1 MPKPFA
7 RKHNSTHRAV
17 WTIALGAVLACV
29 MPWVLTHFYTGI
41 TFPATS
47 HISDNI
53 GGIAGPILNF
63 VGLLVVYFSLREQF
77 NANQI
82 QLRNFKKEQRRNSN
96 ENTISTAFKIIDDLR
111 TEAWRLASD
120 ENLKGLHTTEHLS
133 YINYHRYPDFGEV
146 NYRRTPR
153 LLDYK
158 LDLDEATAP
167 KQYPYTLE
175 RDITEYFQV
184 LDEETKVLR
193 ATFSMLLYLLDRSQ
207 LPLSQRLHFYT
218 IIQAVYEPLVIK
230 LLDGLE
236 VFRPEDSAVD
246 ELVNNVWYLQEQLNN
261 GQEALVDL
269 EIHEPGQQH

>member
-1 MPKPFA
+1 MPKSST
-7 RKHNSTHRAV
+7 RKQNSTHWAV

-29 MPWVLTHFYTGI
+29 MPWALTHLYTGI

-96 ENTISTAFKIIDDLR
+96 ENTISTAFKILDDLR
-111 TEAWRLASD
+111 TESRRLAAD
-120 ENLKGLHTTEHLS
+120 ENLKELHTTEHLS
-133 YINYHRYPDFGEV
+133 YINFHRYPDFAEV
-146 NYRRTPR
+146 NYRRAPR

-167 KQYPYTLE
+167 KQYPYTLQ

-193 ATFSMLLYLLDRSQ
+193 ATFSMLLYLLNKSQ

-218 IIQAVYEPLVIK
+218 ITQAVYEPLVMK

-236 VFRPEDSAVD
+236 VFRPEDSAID
-246 ELVNNVWYLQEQLNN
+246 DLVNNVWYLQEQLDN
-261 GQEALVDL
+261 GREALVDL
-269 EIHEPGQQH
+269 EIHEPDQQH